1 MPQHSANEQYLLEL
15 INAERAKVGA
25 QPLAFDNDLSESAEA
40 HDQWMLAT
48 DTFSHTGS
56 GGSSPTTRMKAA
68 GYTLSGSWATAENI
82 AWATTR
88 APTGYADEVKL
99 LHTNLMNSSGHR
111 TNILNPNFREVG
123 LGFEVGDYKGRQS
136 AFVTENFGKTGS
148 DLFLTGVAFDDMDG
162 DRFYDPG
169 EGMGAITVTAKNAA
183 GQTFK
188 TTTSA
193 AGGYDL
199 ALKAGTYTI
208 TFSGANIATTT
219 KTATIGTKNVKV
231 DLVDPAMKAGTL
243 AATASADAPAAD
255 TAAAPVPPPSTAPGA
270 TTPTAP
276 STQPVTTTTADA
288 GDTATGSAPASKP
301 ANAWLADFFKN
312 FDGFGGDHGSRT
324 VTKTAAPAE
333 TATKQTVALNGDQ
346 FAFDTKVVAHANVEH
361 ANDGA
366 DGGHVHQALDQAI
379 AALQAHLPAE
389 VVVDSGDAAQAT
401 VAKILAQMAAHQ
413 GHCDVAA

>member
-25 QPLAFDNDLSESAEA
+25 QPLAFDNDLSEAAEG

-68 GYTLSGSWATAENI
+68 GYTLSGSWATGENI

-88 APTGYADEVKL
+88 APTGYVDEVKL

-111 TNILNPNFREVG
+111 ANILNPNFREVG
-123 LGFEVGDYKGRQS
+123 LGFEVGDYQGRQS
-136 AFVTENFGKTGS
+136 AFVTEDFGKTGS
-148 DLFLTGVAFDDMDG
+148 DLFLTGVAYGDKDG

-169 EGMGAITVTAKNAA
+169 EGLGAITITAKNAA

-199 ALKAGTYTI
+199 VLKPGTYTV
-208 TFSGANIATTT
+208 TFAGANVATTT
-219 KTATIGTKNVKV
+219 KTVTIGTKNVKL
-231 DLVDPAMKAGTL
+231 DLVNPAAKSGTL
-243 AATASADAPAAD
+243 AATASADNPAGDIA
-255 TAAAPVPPPSTAPGA
+255 
-270 TTPTAP
+270 TAP
-276 STQPVTTTTADA
+276 STQPVTTDKTVAGNADA
-288 GDTATGSAPASKP
+288 GNTPVSKP
-301 ANAWLADFFKN
+301 GNAWLTDFFKN
-312 FDGFGGDHGSRT
+312 MDGFGNDHHASR
-324 VTKTAAPAE
+324 AASKFATTTDSPA
-333 TATKQTVALNGDQ
+333 KHTVALHGDQ
-346 FAFDTKVVAHANVEH
+346 FAFGAKVANHVNAEH
-361 ANDGA
+361 AGDLI
-366 DGGHVHQALDQAI
+366 DGGHVHQAVDQAI
-379 AALQAHLPAE
+379 AALQAHMPAD
-389 VVVDSGDAAQAT
+389 VVTDAGDAAQAT

-413 GHCDVAA
+413 GHHHGDVVA